1 VKGGDEQAAQTAVLD
16 WFRNPDRY
24 PASLRGIADD
34 LLENDV
40 TDGPIAAI
48 ELDVEKC
55 TVRAHFHI
63 NLLTEEDEQLARY
76 SEDPD

>member
-1 VKGGDEQAAQTAVLD
+1 MNRLHRPRSSTGSATPTGI
-16 WFRNPDRY
+16 R
-24 PASLRGIADD
+24 PACEELRTTS
-34 LLENDV
+34 LENDV